1 MFGSELQLLIPLA
14 LELLELS
21 LHLLCL
27 SLGIVDVSLELVHLV
42 CIGLGFE
49 LLLLT
54 VDVIYFVP
62 LLLHKDL
69 YPLELV
75 LSVGSLRLQVRDGVL
90 VVESSLLQLPD
101 LLLISTLQ

>member
-1 MFGSELQLLIPLA
+1 MFRSQLQLLVPLA

-21 LHLLCL
+21 LHLLSL

-42 CIGLGFE
+42 CIGLRFE

-54 VDVIYFVP
+54 VDVIYLVP

-90 VVESSLLQLPD
+90 VVQSSLLQLPN
-101 LLLISTLQ
+101 LLLTGSLQ